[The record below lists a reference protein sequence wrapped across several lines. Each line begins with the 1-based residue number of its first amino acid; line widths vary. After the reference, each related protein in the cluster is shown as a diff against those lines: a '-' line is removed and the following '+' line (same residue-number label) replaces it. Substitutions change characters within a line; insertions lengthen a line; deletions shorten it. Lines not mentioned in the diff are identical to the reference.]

1 MFHNM
6 YMYIKWSAAVWGGI
20 RYWHRSERTWYH
32 YRFHPW
38 LGWKL
43 IIRFTQTIIGWFSK
57 PYIILI
63 IYILMSF
70 EYVVHCT
77 CLKPKNKLF
86 RFIKLA
92 TVSVFVKSDR
102 SVLFLNILEVA
113 ELNFWLFRQTEEV
126 PLVAASSSL
135 FEF

>member
-1 MFHNM
+1 
-6 YMYIKWSAAVWGGI
+6 
-20 RYWHRSERTWYH
+20 
-32 YRFHPW
+32 
-38 LGWKL
+38 
-43 IIRFTQTIIGWFSK
+43 
-57 PYIILI
+57 
-63 IYILMSF
+63 MSF